1 MRYISG
7 DGILAEKMEK
17 GHGAIAPLAQW
28 KEDLFREFV
37 SEDLLN
43 EAEGFEEF
51 LSSVFSSGIES
62 VMDRGFNKKA
72 VQYIANSIWNEKLW
86 YGDYKEL
93 GEIEDVG
100 GFEIYND
107 RYNRYE
113 S

>member
-1 MRYISG
+1 MRYINANGS
-7 DGILAEKMEK
+7 LAEKMEK
-17 GHGAIAPLAQW
+17 SHGAIPPSTQW

-37 SEDLLN
+37 SEELLN

-93 GEIEDVG
+93 GEIEDIG

-107 RYNRYE
+107 
-113 S
+113 